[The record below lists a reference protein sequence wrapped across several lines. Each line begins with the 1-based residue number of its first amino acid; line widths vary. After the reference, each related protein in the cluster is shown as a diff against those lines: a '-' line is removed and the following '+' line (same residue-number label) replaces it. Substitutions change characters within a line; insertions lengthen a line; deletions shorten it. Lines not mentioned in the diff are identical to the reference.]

1 MRPIGEILKGLGFNK
16 EAPLNTQKA
25 FFRHLVQH
33 AETVRIQNSRVE
45 NKTLE
50 IEKQTLTESST
61 QLSFDANI
69 LGLIA
74 K

>member
-1 MRPIGEILKGLGFNK
+1 MRPIGDILKELGFNK
-16 EAPLNTQKA
+16 DAPLGTQKA

-33 AETVRIQNSRVE
+33 AETVRIENSRME
-45 NKTLE
+45 NANSE
-50 IEKQTLTESST
+50 MQKQNVTETST
-61 QLSFDANI
+61 QLSFDPNI